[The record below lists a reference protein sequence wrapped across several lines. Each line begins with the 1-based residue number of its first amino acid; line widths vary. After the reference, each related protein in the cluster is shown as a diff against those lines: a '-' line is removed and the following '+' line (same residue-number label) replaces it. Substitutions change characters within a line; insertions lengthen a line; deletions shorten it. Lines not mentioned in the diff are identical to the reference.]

1 MTPPN
6 FDDIDNAID
15 RYDNVI
21 VIGMANSVL
30 EHIGCK
36 LSDADSGSKG
46 RLFAHAQLRSDVL
59 GPAINGGDVAN
70 ADAESPFLKGSVH
83 DANPHSIASRWC
95 QSGPCFVFRAHNR
108 K

>member
-1 MTPPN
+1 
-6 FDDIDNAID
+6 
-15 RYDNVI
+15 
-21 VIGMANSVL
+21 MANSVL

-70 ADAESPFLKGSVH
+70 ADAESPFSERERSLNV
-83 DANPHSIASRWC
+83 NPYSIASRWC

-108 K
+108 KYILQSRRNEYSR